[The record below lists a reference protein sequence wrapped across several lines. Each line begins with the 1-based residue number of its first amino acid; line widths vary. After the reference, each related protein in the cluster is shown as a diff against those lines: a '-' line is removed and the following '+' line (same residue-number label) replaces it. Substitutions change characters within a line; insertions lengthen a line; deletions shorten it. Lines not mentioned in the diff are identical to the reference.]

1 MVEPSHRITFAGS
14 PGKRR
19 HGLIIAGL
27 LAVVG
32 VVALL
37 SAGPGLPD
45 GVMIGG
51 LALALAAGFVFHVL
65 RSTSGSGPI
74 MTIDRQGVW
83 FRDWGL
89 PKVPWRH
96 VAGIH
101 VAGIRLHLII
111 RIDLIDGEAFLAG
124 LIHDIGIMVEMQY
137 DRSRLIEVVS
147 DLGVD
152 TQGVPSRCMLEVEN
166 EIFGASHQEFGKA
179 LCERWKFPRT
189 FSMVTG
195 HHHDPMSLPPDNRT
209 LVCVVYLADRLVPL
223 ISDGFRLDLLN
234 LDIDAAV
241 RDELQLTN
249 DKIEDLTEALPEH
262 LKSVG
267 DLLR

>member
-1 MVEPSHRITFAGS
+1 MVEPSHQITFAGS

-32 VVALL
+32 AVALL

-51 LALALAAGFVFHVL
+51 LALVLAAGFAVHVL
-65 RSTSGSGPI
+65 RSTGDSGAI
-74 MTIDRQGVW
+74 LTIDRDGVW

-124 LIHDIGIMVEMQY
+124 LDEAQ
-137 DRSRLIEVVS
+137 R
-147 DLGVD
+147 
-152 TQGVPSRCMLEVEN
+152 
-166 EIFGASHQEFGKA
+166 
-179 LCERWKFPRT
+179 RT
-189 FSMVTG
+189 TS
-195 HHHDPMSLPPDNRT
+195 SLVRP
-209 LVCVVYLADRLVPL
+209 DRL
-223 ISDGFRLDLLN
+223 
-234 LDIDAAV
+234 AAPAGAFQAPIGDV
-241 RDELQLTN
+241 VVALR
-249 DKIEDLTEALPEH
+249 EAHEAAASMTKML
-262 LKSVG
+262 
-267 DLLR
+267 

>member
-124 LIHDIGIMVEMQY
+124 LDEAQRRTTSSLVRPDRLSAPGGAFQAPIG
-137 DRSRLIEVVS
+137 EVV
-147 DLGVD
+147 V
-152 TQGVPSRCMLEVEN
+152 
-166 EIFGASHQEFGKA
+166 A
-179 LCERWKFPRT
+179 LREA
-189 FSMVTG
+189 
-195 HHHDPMSLPPDNRT
+195 HE
-209 LVCVVYLADRLVPL
+209 
-223 ISDGFRLDLLN
+223 
-234 LDIDAAV
+234 AATTMK
-241 RDELQLTN
+241 QNT
-249 DKIEDLTEALPEH
+249 
-262 LKSVG
+262 
-267 DLLR
+267 

>member
-45 GVMIGG
+45 GVLIGS

-74 MTIDRQGVW
+74 MTIDREGVW

-101 VAGIRLHLII
+101 VAGIRLHLMIQ
-111 RIDLIDGEAFLAG
+111 IDLIDGEAFLAG
-124 LIHDIGIMVEMQY
+124 LDKGQL
-137 DRSRLIEVVS
+137 R
-147 DLGVD
+147 
-152 TQGVPSRCMLEVEN
+152 PAN
-166 EIFGASHQEFGKA
+166 
-179 LCERWKFPRT
+179 P
-189 FSMVTG
+189 
-195 HHHDPMSLPPDNRT
+195 
-209 LVCVVYLADRLVPL
+209 LVRAARLVAP
-223 ISDGFRLDLLN
+223 GGAF
-234 LDIDAAV
+234 DA
-241 RDELQLTN
+241 
-249 DKIEDLTEALPEH
+249 P
-262 LKSVG
+262 VG
-267 DLLR
+267 DVVVALREAHEAATSMTKTS